1 MVNTIAM
8 EDFTPR
14 PYQVEL
20 MKIAK
25 NKNTVIFLPTG
36 SGKTFIAILVLK
48 ELSAPLLK

>member
-1 MVNTIAM
+1 MA

-20 MKIAK
+20 MKIALK
-25 NKNTVIFLPTG
+25 KNTVLYLPTG

-48 ELSAPLLK
+48 GLCEPLLK